1 MSRPRQYLVIRFNKK
16 AARMLVEFVNT
27 GPKTEEIGKF
37 TTKWKQ
43 LFGLKWPG
51 GEVSFLASQNIVR
64 KYWQGMKKGIEGFQI
79 AASLGLRQPDYAE
92 EGEALISPPFS
103 VDAAAGGLFLDPRDL
118 QQLVW
123 LTLLQHSR
131 RLGVCQNPDG
141 SSWCHPY
148 FIKYRARQK
157 FCSDAC
163 AAPSKRDA
171 KLKWWHEHRSPSVG
185 TKVVQRRST
194 GKVGKR

>member
-1 MSRPRQYLVIRFNKK
+1 MSRPRQVLVIRFNKK
-16 AARMLVEFVNT
+16 AARMLVEFANT
-27 GPKTEEIGKF
+27 GPKTEEIAKF
-37 TTKWKQ
+37 TTKWKG
-43 LFGLKWPG
+43 LFGLKWPS
-51 GEVSFLASQNIVR
+51 GESSFLASQRIVR
-64 KYWQGMKKGIEGFQI
+64 KYWQGMKKGIEGIQI
-79 AASLGLRQPDYAE
+79 GVSLGLRQPDYAE

-103 VDAAAGGLFLDPRDL
+103 VDAEGGALFLDPRDL
-118 QQLVW
+118 EQFVW

-131 RLGVCQNPDG
+131 RLGVCKNPDG

-163 AAPSKRDA
+163 AAPAKRDA
-171 KLKWWHEHRSPSVG
+171 KLKWWHENRSPGAG
-185 TKVVQRRST
+185 TKVMQRRST

>member
-1 MSRPRQYLVIRFNKK
+1 MSRPRQFLVINFNKK

-27 GPKTEEIGKF
+27 GSKTEQIEKF
-37 TTKWKQ
+37 TTKWRN
-43 LFGLKWPG
+43 LFGLSLPG
-51 GEVSFLASQNIVR
+51 RESDFLSMQGIVR
-64 KYWQGMKKGIEGFQI
+64 SFWEGKKAGIEAMQI
-79 AASLGLRQPDYAE
+79 ALSLGLWQSDYAE

-103 VDAAAGGLFLDPRDL
+103 VDTRRGALLLDPGDL
-118 QQLVW
+118 GQLVW

-131 RLGVCQNPDG
+131 RLGICENAAG

-171 KLKWWHEHRSPSVG
+171 KLKWWHEHRGPQAG
-185 TKVVQRRST
+185 TKSM
-194 GKVGKR
+194 